1 MGDSYLK
8 LRNYDKKSFLFIKLD
23 LAKGNVCDWAG
34 QGLGPDNNFFSAT
47 FQKFLEEKSPQLTS
61 KQIFSFR
68 SRLKAICDTNRDVCY
83 ATRCLSRNAVYLTFA
98 KRNFSSRCPNCPM
111 SPNIFAHLEFLSIAG
126 NYLSNFLLI
135 GFVTGDRW
143 VNGFSGISWCKEFTG
158 IFSPTT
164 SVGRFRLTFG
174 FNLFRSTI
182 KRFKV
187 SQAVLGSL
195 HAFQDALPNIFF
207 RLPFHFFLSTFSTY
221 LQDGTLVLHML
232 HLKHKNLDN
241 DIQMWP
247 KITTP

>member
-1 MGDSYLK
+1 MCVIGLDRGWAPTIISPPQHSKSSSRRSHPSWLPNKYSPFAQDWK
-8 LRNYDKKSFLFIKLD
+8 L
-23 LAKGNVCDWAG
+23 
-34 QGLGPDNNFFSAT
+34 SAT
-47 FQKFLEEKSPQLTS
+47 PTEMS
-61 KQIFSFR
+61 
-68 SRLKAICDTNRDVCY
+68 
-83 ATRCLSRNAVYLTFA
+83 ATQPGPGRCLSRNAVYLTFA

-187 SQAVLGSL
+187 SQAVLLGST
-195 HAFQDALPNIFF
+195 HAFQDALPDIFF

-232 HLKHKNLDN
+232 NLKHKNLDN
-241 DIQMWP
+241 DVQMWP
-247 KITTP
+247 KITTL